1 MYEKKGEPPMP
12 FEPDY
17 EKLYKII
24 PREAF
29 EKLNGYIEKKLE
41 SYPVDQDLIA
51 KVKNLTSEE
60 NTGASIDSFD
70 IDFIIDLR
78 TKFNSN
84 IVRITRH
91 DRAAITYLKIQDAK
105 MLYIISEYIKEVQKT
120 KATMTEKN
128 LVKEEIGKKLG
139 VGGKFSSTEWKLVS
153 VAKIPFVENFCF
165 LGIDTLKNLAPVVD
179 TIRSGNPIL
188 YLLYYG
194 GYIYNELQDLDEKEL
209 SFLVKRGANKF
220 QLKNTGISLSDANI
234 DLITKNS
241 NIITAM
247 DALHV
252 SISAMLELDEEHIV
266 SYLLQKSKKTSTTA
280 TNTSILPPTAN
291 PAIPTTT
298 KGSAPTYNQFEE
310 TCLRLTRMMED
321 IVDDGYV
328 PTHDGEVTATYLK
341 LLIYCMTDLIEHW
354 KSSWPTFN

>member
-41 SYPVDQDLIA
+41 SYPVDQDLMA
-51 KVKNLTSEE
+51 KVKTLISEE
-60 NTGASIDSFD
+60 NIGSSIDAVD

-84 IVRITRH
+84 IVKLIRH
-91 DRAAITYLKIQDAK
+91 DRAALTYLRIQDAK
-105 MLYIISEYIKEVQKT
+105 ILYIISEYIKQVQNT

-139 VGGKFSSTEWKLVS
+139 VSGKFSSTEWKLIS

-165 LGIDTLKNLAPVVD
+165 LGIETLKNLAPVVD
-179 TIRSGNPIL
+179 TIRSPNPIL
-188 YLLYYG
+188 HLLYFG
-194 GYIYNELQDLDEKEL
+194 GFVYNELVDIGEKEL

-220 QLKNTGISLSDANI
+220 ELEKSGVSLSDANI
-234 DLITKNS
+234 DLITNAVNIMSWKASLQASVGAMLNMNEDQIVNVILKNDKKRAS
-241 NIITAM
+241 PAIITP
-247 DALHV
+247 V
-252 SISAMLELDEEHIV
+252 V
-266 SYLLQKSKKTSTTA
+266 PQ
-280 TNTSILPPTAN
+280 TAN

-298 KGSAPTYNQFEE
+298 KGTAPTYNQFEE